1 MTAPVT
7 KRKGYFEK
15 VRQMKNYEYVARDL
29 AGAQRKGTAQSAN
42 SNEVLNLLREQGLT
56 PISVKEVTEKGAPKP
71 KQKRHRKR
79 IKSADLSTLCWQ
91 LSTML
96 EGGIPITIALD
107 IISEDTDNV
116 QLQSILRQISEKVK
130 KGQPVSECI
139 ADYPKVFNRL
149 SSAMILAGETGGNLA
164 KAIGKLAEYFEN
176 RDKLAKKVKG
186 AMAYPIFVLSFI
198 IIIVIFIMAFIVPRF
213 RKIFDQIGGTLP
225 AFTRG
230 FMGFYDILH
239 YNLPYIIGFVITL
252 VVLVKTF
259 SKTSKGHYIFSKV
272 SLTMPLFGKIL
283 SQAFVATFCR
293 TTSTLLASGVSVL
306 EAFNILTGMTDNDII
321 KSAITKTREN
331 IVGGSNI
338 SLSMSTAGF
347 FPNMVVKMIQVG
359 EESGSMPEVLAKTSE
374 HYERKVDAAVTTLL
388 SLLEPIMI
396 ISVGAVV
403 SVVVIALYLPI
414 FTMSDI

>member
-1 MTAPVT
+1 
-7 KRKGYFEK
+7 
-15 VRQMKNYEYVARDL
+15 MKNYEYVARDM
-29 AGAQRKGTAQSAN
+29 AGKQKKGIAKAAN
-42 SNEVLNLLREQGLT
+42 SNEVLNQLREQGLT
-56 PISVKEVTEKGAPKP
+56 PISVKEVTSKGAPKVR
-71 KQKRHRKR
+71 QKGRRKR
-79 IKSADLSTLCWQ
+79 IKSADLAALCWQ

-96 EGGIPITIALD
+96 EGGIPITTALD
-107 IISEDTDNV
+107 IIGDDTDNA
-116 QLQSILRQISEKVK
+116 QLQGILKQISEKVK

-139 ADYPKVFNRL
+139 AEYPKVFNKL
-149 SSAMILAGETGGNLA
+149 SCAMILAGETGGNIA

-186 AMAYPIFVLSFI
+186 AMAYPLFVLSFI

-230 FMGFYDILH
+230 FMGFYDLLRYNIL
-239 YNLPYIIGFVITL
+239 YIIGGVI
-252 VVLVKTF
+252 VLIVFASLF
-259 SKTSKGHYIFSKV
+259 SKTKRGHYIFSKL
-272 SLTMPLFGKIL
+272 SLTLPLFGKIL

-321 KSAITKTREN
+321 KAAITQTREN

-338 SLSMSTAGF
+338 SLSMSSAGF
-347 FPNMVVKMIQVG
+347 FPNMVIKMIQVG

-374 HYERKVDAAVTTLL
+374 HYERKVDSTVTTLL

>member
-1 MTAPVT
+1 
-7 KRKGYFEK
+7 
-15 VRQMKNYEYVARDL
+15 MKKYEYVARDL
-29 AGAQRKGTAQSAN
+29 AGKQKKGAAQAAN
-42 SNEVLNLLREQGLT
+42 SNEVLNQLREQGLT
-56 PISVKEVTEKGAPKP
+56 PISVKEVTKKGVPKVQH
-71 KQKRHRKR
+71 KGRRKS
-79 IKSADLSTLCWQ
+79 IKSADLAALCWQ

-96 EGGIPITIALD
+96 EGGIPITTALD
-107 IISEDTDNV
+107 IIGDDTDNA
-116 QLQSILRQISEKVK
+116 QLQRILKQISEKVK
-130 KGQPVSECI
+130 KGQPVSECV
-139 ADYPKVFNRL
+139 AEYPKVFNRL
-149 SSAMILAGETGGNLA
+149 SCAMLLAGETGGNIA

-230 FMGFYDILH
+230 FMAFYDMLRYNIL
-239 YNLPYIIGFVITL
+239 YIVGFVIIL
-252 VVLVKTF
+252 IVLASLF
-259 SKTSKGHYIFSKV
+259 SKTKRGHFIFSKL
-272 SLTMPLFGKIL
+272 SLNIPLFGKIL

-321 KSAITKTREN
+321 KTAITRTREN

-338 SLSMSTAGF
+338 SLSMSSAGF
-347 FPNMVVKMIQVG
+347 FPNMVIKMIQVG

-374 HYERKVDAAVTTLL
+374 HYERKVDTTVTTLL

>member
-1 MTAPVT
+1 
-7 KRKGYFEK
+7 
-15 VRQMKNYEYVARDL
+15 MKKYGYVARDL
-29 AGAQRKGTAQSAN
+29 AGAQIKGFAQAAN
-42 SNEVLNLLREQGLT
+42 SNEVLNQLREQGLT
-56 PISVKEVTEKGAPKP
+56 PISVKDVSKKGTTKSR
-71 KQKRHRKR
+71 QKAHRKR
-79 IKSADLSTLCWQ
+79 IKSADLAALCWQ
-91 LSTML
+91 LATML

-107 IISEDTDNV
+107 IISEDTDNA
-116 QLQSILRQISEKVK
+116 QLQEILKQISEKVK
-130 KGQPVSECI
+130 KGQPVSECV
-139 ADYPKVFNRL
+139 AEYPKVFNRL
-149 SSAMILAGETGGNLA
+149 CCAMIMAGETGGNLA
-164 KAIGKLAEYFEN
+164 KAISKLAEYFEN

-198 IIIVIFIMAFIVPRF
+198 IIIVVFIMAFIVPRF
-213 RKIFDQIGGTLP
+213 RKIFDQIGGTMP

-230 FMGFYDILH
+230 FMGFYDMLR
-239 YNLPYIIGFVITL
+239 YNFLYIIGFFI
-252 VVLVKTF
+252 VLIVFAKLF
-259 SKTSKGHYIFSKV
+259 SRTKKGHYIFSRL
-272 SLTMPLFGKIL
+272 SLSLPMFGNIL

-293 TTSTLLASGVSVL
+293 TTSTLLSSGVSVL
-306 EAFNILTGMTDNDII
+306 EAFTILTGMTDNDII
-321 KSAITKTREN
+321 KSAVVRTREN

-338 SLSMSTAGF
+338 SISMSSAGF

-374 HYERKVDAAVTTLL
+374 HYERKVDSTVTTLL